1 MVLELPFDEAGGQD
15 ADDWSGSGNDGRLSP
30 GARWTQAGRFG
41 RAISLD
47 GDDRVTVADAPSLD
61 FRAGFTLMAWVRPRQ
76 LDRFQTVVMKDN
88 ATQTIPYGIYATRDG
103 ASAPSL
109 RGGGAQATGASAVA
123 RNAWTH
129 LAGTFD
135 GTTYRLYVN
144 GTQVASANGPQPAV
158 TQQSLSIGSNSMW
171 PTGEGFDGLIDEVK
185 AWNGPLTTSE
195 VVAAKDARIGDPAH
209 DVATPVASLAFDEG
223 AGGVAR
229 SQHHGHAGTIT
240 GARWTTMA
248 RWGKALMF
256 DGVDDVV
263 TIADDDALDLRDEL
277 TISAWV
283 KPRRRNTV
291 VSSLKGAGR
300 RARGRHDAAPEL
312 VVAKTGPRGV
322 TAPTTER

>member
-1 MVLELPFDEAGGQD
+1 
-15 ADDWSGSGNDGRLSP
+15 
-30 GARWTQAGRFG
+30 
-41 RAISLD
+41 
-47 GDDRVTVADAPSLD
+47 VTVADAPSLG

-76 LDRFQTVVMKDN
+76 LDRFQTVVMKDS
-88 ATQTIPYGIYATRDG
+88 ATQTIPYGISATRDG

-144 GTQVASANGPQPAV
+144 GTLTASDNGPQPAV

-256 DGVDDVV
+256 DGVDDAV